1 MINPKTSK
9 KIITLGCEYEKPLGG
24 VARVINSYN
33 KFIYPRFK
41 FIKTTK
47 VGNRLTKAATLANA
61 ILKLIF
67 KCLFTNVEIVHVHG
81 SSYNSFWR
89 KRILINI
96 AAFFKKKIVY
106 HIHGAEFHLFYEKN
120 KTDVTNILKKVD
132 AVIALSDSW
141 KKFFSQIGID
151 NTYIVPNITPK
162 TEPII
167 RYNSTETIKIAFIG
181 TVCKR
186 KGAYDIVEMVN
197 EYKKSLKDIVKICL
211 YGNGEIDSINNI
223 INKNDLSG
231 IIECPGAVNFTEI
244 CSILKECDI
253 FILPSYN
260 EGLPISILEAMSYS
274 LPVISTPVGGIPEVI
289 KEGENGFLI
298 TPGDK
303 EALYNA
309 IIKLATDK
317 ELRMKMGELS
327 YRKVQPHFPDNVSAK
342 LEYIYNELLK
352 Q

>member
-1 MINPKTSK
+1 MINKEISK

-24 VARVINSYN
+24 VARVINSYS
-33 KFIYPRFK
+33 KFIYPQFN

-47 VGNRLTKAATLANA
+47 VGNRLTKTVTLVNA
-61 ILKLIF
+61 ILELIF
-67 KCLFTNVEIVHVHG
+67 KCLFTNVKIIHIHG

-106 HIHGAEFHLFYEKN
+106 HIHGGEFHLFYEKN
-120 KTDVTNILKKVD
+120 KTDVTNILNKVD
-132 AVIALSDSW
+132 AVIALSSNW
-141 KKFFSQIGID
+141 KKFFNQLGIEH
-151 NTYIVPNITPK
+151 TYIIPNITPK
-162 TEPII
+162 TDPII
-167 RYNSTETIKIAFIG
+167 RNNSTGTIKIAFIG
-181 TVCKR
+181 TLCQN
-186 KGAYDIVEMVN
+186 KGVYDIVEMVN
-197 EYKKSLKDIVKICL
+197 EYKDSLKDIVKISL

-223 INKNDLSG
+223 INKNNLLG

-260 EGLPISILEAMSYS
+260 EGLPISILEAMSFS
-274 LPVISTPVGGIPEVI
+274 LPIISTPVGGIPEVV

-298 TPGDK
+298 NPGDK

-317 ELRMKMGELS
+317 GLRMCMGESS
-327 YRKVQPHFPDNVSAK
+327 YRRVQPHFPANVSYK
-342 LEYIYNELLK
+342 LEDIYNILLK
-352 Q
+352 R